1 METETDTVRMRGRP
15 GVGASLL
22 PLLLWAASGPG
33 CSGPSPD
40 PGAGT
45 AGQGGALP
53 PLPPASAGLIRPTR
67 SAGELRAEAES
78 LADRGDLPG
87 AISALEDA
95 LMVDARDRD
104 VLRLIVD
111 YARRQS
117 RAVRDDDPAQAYR
130 LMVSAGEYLRTLR
143 QHYPEPTDEER
154 ALALDVLYDEAA
166 AHARSTRMEEATG
179 ALRELVAAGFRDF
192 DRIRGDPDWDPLR
205 AVPQFPPL
213 FDEITAPH
221 AAPE

>member
-1 METETDTVRMRGRP
+1 MDTGKVRL
-15 GVGASLL
+15 GVIASLL
-22 PLLLWAASGPG
+22 LWGTSGPG

-40 PGAGT
+40 PGLGS
-45 AGQGGALP
+45 AGQGGDLP
-53 PLPPASAGLIRPTR
+53 PLPPVSSTPSGPPR
-67 SAGELRAEAES
+67 SVDELRAEAEA
-78 LADRGDLPG
+78 LAEQGDDAG
-87 AISALEDA
+87 AIRALEDA

-111 YARRQS
+111 RSRRRS
-117 RAVRDDDPAQAYR
+117 RAVRDDDPAQSYR

-143 QHYPEPTDEER
+143 QYYPEPTDEER

-179 ALRELVAAGFRDF
+179 ALRDLVAAGFRDF
-192 DRIRGDPDWDPLR
+192 DRIRDDPDWDPLR

-213 FDEITAPH
+213 FDEIAAPH
-221 AAPE
+221 PDPE